1 MMWIGYIVGIVG
13 VTVGV
18 INSTLFLLSQKEV
31 KGLIQQLEEMK
42 ANSTNQKI
50 RVRGSSKLYR
60 KLATCI
66 NNMIHEKNQ
75 LRSEYMQMDR
85 ELREAIANISHD
97 LRTPLTSIIGYVQLF
112 NREELSE
119 EKKKQYL
126 HIIASRAENLQGLIE
141 SFYEL
146 SKINSNDY
154 VLEYQEIHLDRIF
167 CELMASFYQ
176 DFVDKHLE
184 IQMNIEEHL
193 PSIWADEKAI
203 TRILLNL
210 IQNTLRYAKKNIQV
224 NILQV
229 KEEIQ
234 LTIINEA
241 GELKMEDVPYL
252 FERFF
257 MANRVRNGEGT
268 GVGLAVVKK
277 LVVMMGGRVE
287 AQLLGEQIA
296 ISIILRQPHSKN

>member
-31 KGLIQQLEEMK
+31 KGLIEQLEEMK

-112 NREELSE
+112 NREELPE

-146 SKINSNDY
+146 SQINSNDY

-176 DFVDKHLE
+176 DFVDKYLE